1 MCTGACPLPESTKD
15 STAPRGTYA
24 TCGADGSVR
33 LWHLGWEERGDAGGE
48 PGDVPI
54 GGDIKHIRGVSTAV
68 SAMYAAP
75 DPSRESAALRE
86 VEKQAG
92 AVADECAVARAG
104 GNALRCV
111 AARPDG
117 KELVVGDGCGNVRIF
132 DLASRTER
140 LRLAAH
146 DAEVLS
152 VAYGPNACADD
163 TAVRTSASSPDS
175 TGFPF
180 VDTAEAPEQRL
191 VSSGRDGL
199 VHIYDASLN
208 SDGSPGVYRLEDTV
222 DDHDAAV
229 TGAVIAGLGSE
240 CKLVTT
246 GADRKVIFRN
256 LAPLSRVK
264 KSQAS
269 KASKASKAF
278 ASETM
283 PRGVVHGVAL
293 DTRGKTCVT
302 AGADRRLR
310 LWSIANGKTTRAY
323 PCADEGAGEA
333 LRVDADP
340 HGRFAAVSHADKT
353 VRVYDVKTGVLV
365 GRCVGHGTA
374 VTALAFMN
382 CGSRLVTGGADGTVC
397 VWRLPGHLGLS
408 PARAPLRA
416 VTNVSAAKCAVL
428 VGTQDGSLREHA
440 GVNDRYAEDALV
452 VKSVTGDAT
461 DADPALM
468 NASGASSIPSLAFDE
483 LPKWAARAA
492 ANASE
497 ADAEKRERE
506 KLDNLAKVA
515 AGSKWLANAPGGYVP
530 KRTGLSASVLD
541 HGDVDLEVDDD
552 DKDDVEKVN
561 SPENAAE
568 KENAHP
574 IAPGSVVSLYTPL
587 DDDDDAL
594 YYAESEPGGDGSVTG
609 TFGVVT
615 VSPAHEQKSEHGLAA
630 VDERD
635 APAEGAEGADT
646 AVPKIEDAPVP
657 DTMVQE
663 DAAKPKGVFARV
675 AAMLGGKKPASHLK
689 TQSQD
694 VQQPKP
700 IQTPCSEPPRSES
713 PTSHRG
719 HRFDVPSGGE
729 EYGEAEEVA
738 TEYET
743 ESDDEPPAVP
753 LALRFDDDDESMG
766 KHSDDVATELDGKR
780 KENKALRDSF
790 SGRFRRR
797 AREPLP
803 LHELIDPKDDQPSDD
818 NNEDEDDGR
827 RLPVG
832 DMVSAIEAVERE
844 DANRTNAA
852 AGFKSVEELRASL
865 PRLRTSPVE
874 RTRETP
880 VEAAVTSSGENA
892 DAESETKFE
901 PDATWPPLPED
912 MPSDEEE
919 EGGDDGTDANG
930 EKEEKEEKEVSTSTT
945 TPAVTTGDAEDA
957 TANAV
962 RASIDAAV
970 THVEVELQE
979 VAEDETVDETAVK
992 VEDDVDATEPNAPET
1007 CTTADGPILSSEP
1020 STLRPSQGGMTT
1032 GGRSSIRSSTSSK
1045 GLRASLKKRRG
1056 RARRIIAAIA
1066 ERTKRASLA
1075 TNTSTK
1081 ANAKAEG
1088 AEGADTAVP
1097 QKEEPDPPAT
1107 ETLAKA
1113 DTDRPSDGLS
1123 SPEPAVSPVASTP
1136 APTAVS
1142 DALAAVDALDDAVR
1156 RSLATVRASV
1166 GACDADERQLVESRL
1181 RSLASLIL
1189 GGGVD
1194 NTTRAEVRAVQTD
1207 ELDVEEHAASEPVE
1221 PSTSDTSG
1229 SPSPGASE
1237 EESILAK
1244 MPQGLVT
1251 SFEVPASLER
1261 AINATMERALAAYSE
1276 RLIETVRISV
1286 AASATSSR

>member
-1 MCTGACPLPESTKD
+1 
-15 STAPRGTYA
+15 
-24 TCGADGSVR
+24 
-33 LWHLGWEERGDAGGE
+33 
-48 PGDVPI
+48 
-54 GGDIKHIRGVSTAV
+54 
-68 SAMYAAP
+68 MYAAP

-104 GNALRCV
+104 GNGLRCV

-117 KELVVGDGCGNVRIF
+117 KELVVGDGCGNVRVF
-132 DLASRTER
+132 DLGSRTER

-264 KSQAS
+264 KSQT

-302 AGADRRLR
+302 AGADGRLR

-353 VRVYDVKTGVLV
+353 VRVYDVKSGVLV

-408 PARAPLRA
+408 PPARAPLRA

-428 VGTQDGSLREHA
+428 VGTHDGSLREHA
-440 GVNDRYAEDALV
+440 GVNDRYANAAPEPSLV
-452 VKSVTGDAT
+452 VKSVTGDPT

-492 ANASE
+492 ANASN
-497 ADAEKRERE
+497 ADESEKREME

-515 AGSKWLANAPGGYVP
+515 AGSKWSANAPGGYVP

-552 DKDDVEKVN
+552 DDDLDVENEN
-561 SPENAAE
+561 SPEDAAE

-574 IAPGSVVSLYTPL
+574 LAPGSVVSLYTPL

-594 YYAESEPGGDGSVTG
+594 YYAESEPGGDGSVPG

-630 VDERD
+630 VDERE

-646 AVPKIEDAPVP
+646 AVPTNEDAPAP
-657 DTMVQE
+657 DTVVQE

-689 TQSQD
+689 TQPQD
-694 VQQPKP
+694 VQH
-700 IQTPCSEPPRSES
+700 RS
-713 PTSHRG
+713 
-719 HRFDVPSGGE
+719 
-729 EYGEAEEVA
+729 
-738 TEYET
+738 
-743 ESDDEPPAVP
+743 
-753 LALRFDDDDESMG
+753 
-766 KHSDDVATELDGKR
+766 
-780 KENKALRDSF
+780 
-790 SGRFRRR
+790 RFRRR
-797 AREPLP
+797 VPNPRG
-803 LHELIDPKDDQPSDD
+803 PSRRPVTAAT
-818 NNEDEDDGR
+818 GSTYLRAAKRTGKRR
-827 RLPVG
+827 RLRR
-832 DMVSAIEAVERE
+832 STR
-844 DANRTNAA
+844 R
-852 AGFKSVEELRASL
+852 SL
-865 PRLRTSPVE
+865 TMNHRRCHS
-874 RTRETP
+874 RF
-880 VEAAVTSSGENA
+880 A
-892 DAESETKFE
+892 
-901 PDATWPPLPED
+901 
-912 MPSDEEE
+912 
-919 EGGDDGTDANG
+919 
-930 EKEEKEEKEVSTSTT
+930 STT
-945 TPAVTTGDAEDA
+945 TTSLWANTQTTTRRNRRENKRRTRRFAIASPGGSGV
-957 TANAV
+957 V
-962 RASIDAAV
+962 RANPSR
-970 THVEVELQE
+970 
-979 VAEDETVDETAVK
+979 
-992 VEDDVDATEPNAPET
+992 
-1007 CTTADGPILSSEP
+1007 CTS
-1020 STLRPSQGGMTT
+1020 
-1032 GGRSSIRSSTSSK
+1032 SSTP
-1045 GLRASLKKRRG
+1045 RAYPTTSP
-1056 RARRIIAAIA
+1056 
-1066 ERTKRASLA
+1066 RTRTRTRTMVGGCRLA
-1075 TNTSTK
+1075 TWSPRLK
-1081 ANAKAEG
+1081 PSSGRMRIA
-1088 AEGADTAVP
+1088 
-1097 QKEEPDPPAT
+1097 PP
-1107 ETLAKA
+1107 
-1113 DTDRPSDGLS
+1113 P
-1123 SPEPAVSPVASTP
+1123 PPVSRRVLHQRCAHSTP
-1136 APTAVS
+1136 ALTRTRTWCVRVWRSFARHFPVS
-1142 DALAAVDALDDAVR
+1142 GRPLLNARARHPSR
-1156 RSLATVRASV
+1156 RR
-1166 GACDADERQLVESRL
+1166 
-1181 RSLASLIL
+1181 
-1189 GGGVD
+1189 
-1194 NTTRAEVRAVQTD
+1194 
-1207 ELDVEEHAASEPVE
+1207 
-1221 PSTSDTSG
+1221 
-1229 SPSPGASE
+1229 
-1237 EESILAK
+1237 
-1244 MPQGLVT
+1244 
-1251 SFEVPASLER
+1251 
-1261 AINATMERALAAYSE
+1261 
-1276 RLIETVRISV
+1276 
-1286 AASATSSR
+1286 

>member
-1 MCTGACPLPESTKD
+1 
-15 STAPRGTYA
+15 
-24 TCGADGSVR
+24 
-33 LWHLGWEERGDAGGE
+33 
-48 PGDVPI
+48 
-54 GGDIKHIRGVSTAV
+54 
-68 SAMYAAP
+68 MYAAP

-104 GNALRCV
+104 GNGLRCV

-117 KELVVGDGCGNVRIF
+117 KELVVGDGCGNVRVF
-132 DLASRTER
+132 DLGSRTER

-264 KSQAS
+264 KSQS

-302 AGADRRLR
+302 AGADGRLR

-353 VRVYDVKTGVLV
+353 VRVYDVKSGVLV

-408 PARAPLRA
+408 PPARAPLRA

-428 VGTQDGSLREHA
+428 VGTHDGSLREHA
-440 GVNDRYAEDALV
+440 GVNDRYANAAPEPSLV
-452 VKSVTGDAT
+452 VKSVTGDPT

-492 ANASE
+492 ANASN
-497 ADAEKRERE
+497 ADESEKREME

-515 AGSKWLANAPGGYVP
+515 AGSKWSANAPGGYVP

-552 DKDDVEKVN
+552 DDVDVENEN

-594 YYAESEPGGDGSVTG
+594 YYAESEPGGDGSVPG

-630 VDERD
+630 VDERE

-646 AVPKIEDAPVP
+646 AVPTNEDAPAP

-689 TQSQD
+689 TQPQD
-694 VQQPKP
+694 VQH
-700 IQTPCSEPPRSES
+700 RS
-713 PTSHRG
+713 
-719 HRFDVPSGGE
+719 
-729 EYGEAEEVA
+729 
-738 TEYET
+738 
-743 ESDDEPPAVP
+743 
-753 LALRFDDDDESMG
+753 
-766 KHSDDVATELDGKR
+766 
-780 KENKALRDSF
+780 
-790 SGRFRRR
+790 RFRRR
-797 AREPLP
+797 VPNPRG
-803 LHELIDPKDDQPSDD
+803 PSRRPVTAAT
-818 NNEDEDDGR
+818 GSTYLRAAMTTGKRR
-827 RLPVG
+827 RLRR
-832 DMVSAIEAVERE
+832 STR
-844 DANRTNAA
+844 R
-852 AGFKSVEELRASL
+852 SL
-865 PRLRTSPVE
+865 TMNHRRCHS
-874 RTRETP
+874 RF
-880 VEAAVTSSGENA
+880 A
-892 DAESETKFE
+892 
-901 PDATWPPLPED
+901 
-912 MPSDEEE
+912 
-919 EGGDDGTDANG
+919 
-930 EKEEKEEKEVSTSTT
+930 STT
-945 TPAVTTGDAEDA
+945 TTSLWANTQTTTRRNRRENKRRTRRFAIASPGGSGV
-957 TANAV
+957 V
-962 RASIDAAV
+962 RANPSR
-970 THVEVELQE
+970 
-979 VAEDETVDETAVK
+979 
-992 VEDDVDATEPNAPET
+992 
-1007 CTTADGPILSSEP
+1007 CTS
-1020 STLRPSQGGMTT
+1020 
-1032 GGRSSIRSSTSSK
+1032 SSTPRAYPTTSPRTRTRTRTMVGGCRLATWSPRLKPSS
-1045 GLRASLKKRRG
+1045 GRMRIAPPPPPVSRRVLHQRCAHPTPALTRTRTWCVRVWRSFARHFPVSG
-1056 RARRIIAAIA
+1056 RPLLNARARH
-1066 ERTKRASLA
+1066 
-1075 TNTSTK
+1075 
-1081 ANAKAEG
+1081 
-1088 AEGADTAVP
+1088 
-1097 QKEEPDPPAT
+1097 
-1107 ETLAKA
+1107 
-1113 DTDRPSDGLS
+1113 PS
-1123 SPEPAVSPVASTP
+1123 
-1136 APTAVS
+1136 
-1142 DALAAVDALDDAVR
+1142 R
-1156 RSLATVRASV
+1156 RR
-1166 GACDADERQLVESRL
+1166 
-1181 RSLASLIL
+1181 
-1189 GGGVD
+1189 
-1194 NTTRAEVRAVQTD
+1194 
-1207 ELDVEEHAASEPVE
+1207 
-1221 PSTSDTSG
+1221 
-1229 SPSPGASE
+1229 
-1237 EESILAK
+1237 
-1244 MPQGLVT
+1244 
-1251 SFEVPASLER
+1251 
-1261 AINATMERALAAYSE
+1261 
-1276 RLIETVRISV
+1276 
-1286 AASATSSR
+1286 